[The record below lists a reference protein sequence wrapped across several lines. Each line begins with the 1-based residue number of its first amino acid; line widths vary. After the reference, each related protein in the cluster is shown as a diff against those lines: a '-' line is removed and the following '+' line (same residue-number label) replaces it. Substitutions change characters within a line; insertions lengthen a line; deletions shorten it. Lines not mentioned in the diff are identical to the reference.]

1 MNPPLF
7 PRTAKFALGGLLAG
21 IAIVSAVATV
31 GWARHGEQIFV
42 GMLQSGWMTCF

>member
-1 MNPPLF
+1 MNPPAF
-7 PRTAKFALGGLLAG
+7 PWRTKVALGSLAAG
-21 IAIVSAVATV
+21 IAVAAAVATL